1 MLADINYNRFGQN
14 TRLKTEWKKKKKNTI
29 FSHNLD
35 NEWWK
40 HHHARD
46 SLSLGGKKYQF
57 SSLGNLN
64 LSFFFSLSLFLSLM
78 IGVWILIIKVL
89 RHNLRD
95 NLLKITV
102 NKMNIKFLMNSFLI
116 LYLGFIFFCICVYL

>member
-64 LSFFFSLSLFLSLM
+64 LSFFFSLSL
-78 IGVWILIIKVL
+78 
-89 RHNLRD
+89 
-95 NLLKITV
+95 
-102 NKMNIKFLMNSFLI
+102 SFAHDRCMDI
-116 LYLGFIFFCICVYL
+116 NN